1 MKLHHG
7 RELTPY
13 RCPNGR
19 LRVVLHD
26 AGHRRH
32 ARYVDDL
39 VVQMRVFTAGSD
51 VVQFPSPLVR
61 PRQGVVDGLP
71 YVTANHAPSHARSQI
86 EHGSRLR
93 LQSSRNCQR
102 IRR

>member
-32 ARYVDDL
+32 ARNVDDL
-39 VVQMRVFTAGSD
+39 VREAFGAAGRVTPTAP
-51 VVQFPSPLVR
+51 Q
-61 PRQGVVDGLP
+61 
-71 YVTANHAPSHARSQI
+71 NH
-86 EHGSRLR
+86 
-93 LQSSRNCQR
+93 
-102 IRR
+102 

>member
-39 VVQMRVFTAGSD
+39 VREAFGAAGRVTPTAP
-51 VVQFPSPLVR
+51 Q
-61 PRQGVVDGLP
+61 
-71 YVTANHAPSHARSQI
+71 NH
-86 EHGSRLR
+86 
-93 LQSSRNCQR
+93 
-102 IRR
+102 